1 MNSNE
6 PRRALPAE
14 ALAKAGPGDVFR
26 HLLAIVTLYLAAI
39 SFGMVTFALIDRW
52 FPDPLS
58 YPMGVNAG
66 PLRWALSAL
75 VIVFPV
81 YVWIS
86 WVNARAALHDPSL
99 RALRIRRWLYHFTVF
114 AASVVIIGDLV
125 ALVYNFLN
133 GDLTGRFLLK
143 FLTVFFIAAVVFAY
157 YIWNIRREAM
167 ASADSRMRWLVFG
180 TVAIVAIAAVSG
192 FVVAG
197 SPFAERM
204 RRFDDRRVNDLQTI
218 QWQVI
223 NYWQRK
229 DRLPDN
235 VDQLRDDISGFVSP
249 TDPETGQVYGYQ
261 PLGNL
266 KFELCA
272 TFSREARTNGDSRV
286 PSIAFPGPKMPESWA
301 HGAGRM
307 CFGRTIDPDLYGIE
321 KLAPVR

>member
-1 MNSNE
+1 MSLDE
-6 PRRALPAE
+6 PQ
-14 ALAKAGPGDVFR
+14 AGPTPGDVFR
-26 HLLAIVTLYLAAI
+26 HLLAIVTLYLSAVG
-39 SFGMVTFALIDRW
+39 FGMVLFALIDRW

-58 YPMGVNAG
+58 YPMGANAG

-86 WVNARAALHDPSL
+86 WVNARSALYTPSL
-99 RALRIRRWLYHFTVF
+99 RFLSIRRWLYHFTVF

-143 FLTVFFIAAVVFAY
+143 ILAVFSIAAAVFAY
-157 YIWNIRREAM
+157 YLWNIRRQTP
-167 ASADSRMRWLVFG
+167 ASADPKMRWLVFG
-180 TVAIVAIAAVSG
+180 TVAIVVASAVSG

-204 RRFDDRRVNDLQTI
+204 RRFDDRRVGDLQTI

-229 DRLPDN
+229 DLLPDT
-235 VDQLRDDISGFVSP
+235 VDQLQDDISGFIP
-249 TDPETGQVYGYQ
+249 PREPETGAAYEYRA
-261 PLGNL
+261 LGNL
-266 KFELCA
+266 QFELCA
-272 TFSREARTNGDSRV
+272 VFSTDGRINGDPRV
-286 PSIAFPGPKMPESWA
+286 PGIAFPGPKIPESWA
-301 HGAGRM
+301 HGTGRV
-307 CFGRTIDPDLYGIE
+307 CFERTIDPDLYGIE
-321 KLAPVR
+321 KPQRGIQ